1 MSGETTITLTFLFA
15 IISVIGVVYSIYN
28 SSRSNRRQDTVQ
40 QHNSQ
45 EEELKKAVKTAVEFA
60 KINSKLDELNTTSKA
75 IQLTLEQTD
84 VEFKKINITINNH
97 EQMIKDISLFKEHA
111 SKKLEEHDKKIIK
124 LESIGGFRDE
134 N

>member
-28 SSRSNRRQDTVQ
+28 SSRSNRKQDTVQ

-97 EQMIKDISLFKEHA
+97 EQMIKDISLFKERA